1 MARRGKKESNDD
13 VLKTY
18 FDEIRATPLLSF
30 EEELELSRRIMQGD
44 EEARQKL
51 IKANLR
57 LVVKIARSFASSD
70 IPLMDLIQEGN
81 LGLIR
86 AAQKYDFKKNVRFST
101 YASWWIKQ
109 AISRALVNKRRSIR
123 LPHRKEEALKKIQ
136 RAYNALSQELMR
148 EPTAEE
154 LAREVHM
161 APEEVDQI
169 LSLSNTMV
177 SLDAEAGKDDT
188 TSLLELY
195 EDRTYCPDVEFLR
208 NSVREDTLRFLEKL
222 MERERKIL
230 MYRFEF
236 FGGEKYTLKQIG
248 DEMGLSPETVRQIEL
263 RALKKFKENAAE
275 LKEYM
280 QFSYC

>member
-1 MARRGKKESNDD
+1 MARRGKKENSDD
-13 VLKTY
+13 VLRTY
-18 FDEIRATPLLSF
+18 FEEIRATPLLSF

-44 EEARQKL
+44 EKARQKL

-57 LVVKIARSFASSD
+57 LVVKIARRFTSAEV
-70 IPLMDLIQEGN
+70 PLMDLIQEGN

-109 AISRALVNKRRSIR
+109 AITRALVNKRRSIR

-136 RAYNALSQELMR
+136 RAYNTLSQELMR
-148 EPTAEE
+148 EPSAEE
-154 LAREVHM
+154 LAREVQM
-161 APEEVDQI
+161 EPEEVDQI

-177 SLDAEAGKDDT
+177 SLDAETGKDET

-236 FGGEKYTLKQIG
+236 FGGEKHTLKQIG

-263 RALKKFKENAAE
+263 RALKKFRENAAE

-280 QFSYC
+280 HFSYC

>member
-30 EEELELSRRIMQGD
+30 EEELKLSRRIMQGD

-263 RALKKFKENAAE
+263 
-275 LKEYM
+275 
-280 QFSYC
+280 